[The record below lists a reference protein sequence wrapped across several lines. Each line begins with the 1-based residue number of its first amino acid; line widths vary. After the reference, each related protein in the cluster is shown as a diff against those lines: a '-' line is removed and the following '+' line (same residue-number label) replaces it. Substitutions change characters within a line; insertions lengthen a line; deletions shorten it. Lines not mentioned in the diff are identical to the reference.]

1 MSQGKWSIRSLLF
14 ITFLLWVIINIIA
27 YNCRILNR
35 LDETLLLYCYSGVR
49 KSKYEILTSTFPFRT
64 PSKVKIIS
72 QFPSDATK
80 RLKYY
85 SLILESTHYL
95 NNQTEIK
102 RAILRFMDFMY
113 TYVQKSVTDS
123 GTERRLGKFCTERS
137 ATTGACD
144 FSFYCWHGGVSS
156 TAFAW
161 VIFHPE
167 IAEWYTELGKRGMSW
182 QKKHHVPRHSKLPK

>member
-1 MSQGKWSIRSLLF
+1 MSQGKWSLRSLLF

-85 SLILESTHYL
+85 SLIPESTHYL

-102 RAILRFMDFMY
+102 RAILRIHGLHVHLCSEVSGGFRHRKETREVLY
-113 TYVQKSVTDS
+113 
-123 GTERRLGKFCTERS
+123 GTECCHRGLWFFFLLLTWRCQQCCFRVSHLPPWNSRVVHRARQARDELTEKAPCS
-137 ATTGACD
+137 S
-144 FSFYCWHGGVSS
+144 SF
-156 TAFAW
+156 
-161 VIFHPE
+161 
-167 IAEWYTELGKRGMSW
+167 
-182 QKKHHVPRHSKLPK
+182 